1 MNIDWFTFVAQI
13 INFMVLVYLL
23 SRFLYGPI
31 TRAMERREAEIA
43 FRLEEAHRQQ
53 QDAEVAESRFL
64 ELSQN
69 IELQRNEF
77 LEQARAESEVT
88 RQTLVQDARAEIQS
102 RRDEWQQ
109 ALIRE
114 QSTLINLVRQRAS
127 NQVVAVSRGALS
139 QLADVELEEQT
150 IASFLRKIGELP
162 VEQIDQLKQE
172 STQGQKIQ
180 IRTGFDVSEEWQR
193 RIQAAL
199 KKQLGYEQ
207 VTFETFKELIC
218 GIELHVGGSKIGWS
232 IQEYLESLTDELQ
245 GMWVKE

>member
-1 MNIDWFTFVAQI
+1 
-13 INFMVLVYLL
+13 
-23 SRFLYGPI
+23 
-31 TRAMERREAEIA
+31 
-43 FRLEEAHRQQ
+43 
-53 QDAEVAESRFL
+53 
-64 ELSQN
+64 
-69 IELQRNEF
+69 
-77 LEQARAESEVT
+77 
-88 RQTLVQDARAEIQS
+88 
-102 RRDEWQQ
+102 
-109 ALIRE
+109 
-114 QSTLINLVRQRAS
+114 LINLVRQRAS
-127 NQVVAVSRGALS
+127 NQVIAVSRGALS

-193 RIQAAL
+193 KIQAAL

-232 IQEYLESLTDELQ
+232 MQEYLESLTDELQ